1 MMPNL
6 QSEYGRN
13 KQLFNW
19 VKIIMRRNEVF

>member
-13 KQLFNW
+13 KQLLNW